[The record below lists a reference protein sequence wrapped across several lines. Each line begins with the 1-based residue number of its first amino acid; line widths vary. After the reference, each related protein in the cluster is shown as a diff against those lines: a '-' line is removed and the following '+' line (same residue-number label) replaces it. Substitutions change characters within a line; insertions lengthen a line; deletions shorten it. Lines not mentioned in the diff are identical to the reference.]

1 MSGDP
6 IVSWMRNEWRKE
18 MFLALGVGTLA
29 VAVVALFIA
38 GLVAIA

>member
-1 MSGDP
+1 VSGDP

-18 MFLALGVGTLA
+18 AFIAFGVGALAVSVLALL
-29 VAVVALFIA
+29 IA